1 MLFFNPHKENRGQS
15 GFALLELMAAL
26 ILVLILGNVFY
37 QTLYALHKCELRV
50 SRESH
55 AVIVLHNASELI
67 RGLEVP
73 SQEMLG
79 VVLSSELM
87 ASDIGAEC
95 KAVVVLKENRAR
107 LVIRSNRHNKL
118 VAKLEVPR

>member
-1 MLFFNPHKENRGQS
+1 MLFSNPHKENRGQS
-15 GFALLELMAAL
+15 GFTLLELMAAL
-26 ILVLILGNVFY
+26 VLVLMLGNVFY

-67 RGLEVP
+67 RGLDVLSE
-73 SQEMLG
+73 EMLRA
-79 VVLSSELM
+79 VLTSELM

-95 KAVVVLKENRAR
+95 KAVVVLQGPRAHLEIWR
-107 LVIRSNRHNKL
+107 NGGNKL
-118 VAKLEVPR
+118 VARLEVPR